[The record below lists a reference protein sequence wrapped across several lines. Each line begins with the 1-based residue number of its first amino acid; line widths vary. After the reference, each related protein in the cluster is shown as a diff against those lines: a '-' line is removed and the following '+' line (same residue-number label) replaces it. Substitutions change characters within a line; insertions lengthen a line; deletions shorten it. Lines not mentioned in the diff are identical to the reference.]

1 MSELFIQRPITTTL
15 IMAGIVLFG
24 LIGYRALPVSDLP
37 NVDYPTIQ
45 VTAEL
50 PGGSPETMASSV
62 ATPLERQFSTI
73 AGLNVVSST
82 STLGNTQIT
91 LQFDLSRNIDAA
103 AQDVQT
109 AISASSRQLPPGMP
123 SQPTLKKVNPA
134 DQPIVYLMVSSPTL
148 PLSKVNEYADTSLAQ
163 RLSTIS
169 GVAQVLVTGEQK
181 YAVRAQLDP
190 SALAIRGIGIDD
202 VANAL
207 QRGNTNL
214 PVGTLYGIHQNLTVQ
229 ANGQLMNAEEY
240 RQLIVAYRNGAPVLL
255 KELGGVIDSVEN
267 NRLASRY
274 NGQQVVTLT
283 IQRQP
288 GTNTV
293 AVVDAIRNLLPAFR
307 QQLPASIKL
316 DVLYDRSESIRE
328 SVNDVQFSLL
338 LAIALVVLVI
348 FLFLRNVRAT
358 IIPTLALPTS
368 IVFTFAVMYLL
379 GFSLDNLSL
388 MALTLSV
395 GFVVDDAVVMLEN
408 IVRRMEEGE
417 GAREAALKGS
427 REIGFT
433 IISMTVSLVAVFIPV
448 LFLSGILGR
457 LFREFAITISVAI
470 LVSGFVSLSLTP
482 MLCSRLLKS
491 IRHRATKA
499 TVGEGSEDASV
510 SGPTPGSSAGQPGWG
525 GAVREGSSRNED
537 ADETSALPAK
547 RLAWWQKTER
557 AYDWLVGGYRW
568 TLQIVLEHRA
578 LTILICG
585 VLFLVTI
592 LLFYLIPKG
601 FIPNDDTSRIVG
613 YTEAAEGIS
622 FEEMSRHQQQIVD
635 IIRANSNVVGVLS
648 TVGQSDVSAASN
660 TGNILIL
667 LKPLNQRKQDVEAV
681 IADLRAK
688 LGTIPGMRIYLQN
701 PPLVQ
706 VGGQVTKSPYQLTLQ
721 GPDRNELYADA
732 TALQQKISKLPQL
745 LDVTSDIQTK
755 NPQLNVDIDRD
766 KASALGITAQQ
777 IEDALNDAYGT
788 KQISTIYATSNE
800 YEVILEVKPEYQQD
814 PSALGSL
821 YIHSTAGAATSS
833 QTPQIQSALA
843 QPSPVVVSSAQPPAG
858 QSATTQTAI
867 QGRLVPLGTVATLSR
882 SVGPLLVNHVGQ
894 LSSAT
899 ISFNLRPGVSL
910 SAATDEVQDLA
921 RQTLPP
927 TITTSFQ
934 GTAQIFQSSLQ
945 NLTLLLLVAVMVIY
959 LVLGI
964 LYESFIHPFTIL
976 SGLPSAGLGALLIL
990 LLFGRELDVYAFVG
1004 LIMLIGIVEK
1014 NAIMMIDFALTAQR
1028 EEGKPAEEAIFQA
1041 CLIRFRPIMMTTMA
1055 ALMGTLPIA
1064 LGWGAG
1070 AESRRGLGLA
1080 VVGGLCVSQV
1090 VTLYLTP
1097 VVYLYFERAQ
1107 EWFRRGKQ
1115 RGAEPV
1121 AAEM

>member
-24 LIGYRALPVSDLP
+24 FIGYRALPVSDLP

-73 AGLNVVSST
+73 AGLNTVSST
-82 STLGNTQIT
+82 STLGNTQVT

-109 AISASSRQLPPGMP
+109 AISASARQLPTGMP
-123 SQPTLKKVNPA
+123 SQPVLKKVNPA

-148 PLSKVNEYADTSLAQ
+148 PLSQINEYADTSLAQ
-163 RLSTIS
+163 RLSTIG

-202 VANAL
+202 VATAL

-229 ANGQLMNAEEY
+229 ANGQLMNADSY

-255 KELGGVIDSVEN
+255 RDLGDIVDSVAN

-283 IQRQP
+283 VQRQP

-293 AVVDAIRNLLPAFR
+293 AVVDAIKSLLPAFR

-328 SVNDVQFSLL
+328 SVNDVQLSLL

-408 IVRRMEEGE
+408 IVRRMENGE
-417 GAREAALKGS
+417 GAMEAALKGS

-482 MLCSRLLKS
+482 MLCSRLLKA
-491 IRHRATKA
+491 IGHRSGDP
-499 TVGEGSEDASV
+499 TVTEG
-510 SGPTPGSSAGQPGWG
+510 G
-525 GAVREGSSRNED
+525 
-537 ADETSALPAK
+537 DETGLASATPAK
-547 RLAWWQKTER
+547 RGKWWQASER
-557 AYDWLVGGYRW
+557 VYDWLVGGYRW
-568 TLQIVLEHRA
+568 TLQLVLEHRA
-578 LTILICG
+578 LTMLICG
-585 VLFLVTI
+585 VLFLITI
-592 LLFYLIPKG
+592 ALFYVIPKG

-635 IIRANSNVVGVLS
+635 LIRANSNVVGVLS
-648 TVGQSDVSAASN
+648 TVGQSDVSAATN

-667 LKPLNQRKQDVEAV
+667 LKPLTQRKQDVEAV
-681 IADLRAK
+681 IADLRSK
-688 LGTIPGMRIYLQN
+688 LAGVPGMRIYLQN

-721 GPDRNELYADA
+721 GPDRDELYAKA
-732 TALQQKISKLPQL
+732 AELQKKIAGLPQL
-745 LDVTSDIQTK
+745 LDVTSDIQIK

-766 KASALGITAQQ
+766 KASTLGITAQQ
-777 IEDALNDAYGT
+777 IEDTLNNAYGT
-788 KQISTIYATSNE
+788 RQISTIYATSNE

-814 PSALGSL
+814 PSALGRL
-821 YIHSTAGAATSS
+821 YIHSTATPSTASPSAQVQSTLVEPSSSVVTSY
-833 QTPQIQSALA
+833 
-843 QPSPVVVSSAQPPAG
+843 QPPAG
-858 QSATTQTAI
+858 QALPSQAA
-867 QGRLVPLGTVATLSR
+867 QGRLIPLSTVATLSS
-882 SVGPLLVNHVGQ
+882 SVGPLLVNHLGQ
-894 LSSAT
+894 LPSAT

-910 SAATDEVQDLA
+910 SAATDQVQTLA
-921 RQTLPP
+921 KQTLPA

-934 GTAQIFQSSLQ
+934 GTAQIFQASLQ
-945 NLTLLLLVAVMVIY
+945 NLTLLLLVAVLVIY
-959 LVLGI
+959 LILGI

-990 LLFGRELDVYAFVG
+990 LIFGRELDVYAFVG

-1097 VVYLYFERAQ
+1097 VVYLYFERAH
-1107 EWFRRGKQ
+1107 EWFRRGKTTE
-1115 RGAEPV
+1115 EPAV
-1121 AAEM
+1121 A

>member
-24 LIGYRALPVSDLP
+24 FIGYRALPVSDLP

-50 PGGSPETMASSV
+50 PGASPETMAASV

-73 AGLNVVSST
+73 AGLNTVSST
-82 STLGNTQIT
+82 STLGNTQVT

-109 AISASSRQLPPGMP
+109 AIAQSSRQLPTGMP
-123 SQPTLKKVNPA
+123 NQPTLKKVNPA

-148 PLSKVNEYADTSLAQ
+148 PLSKVNEYADTTLAQ

-181 YAVRAQLDP
+181 YAVRVQVDP
-190 SALAIRGIGIDD
+190 SALASRGIGIDD
-202 VANAL
+202 VATAL
-207 QRGNTNL
+207 QRGNTNM

-229 ANGQLMNAEEY
+229 ANGQLTNAEEY
-240 RQLIVAYRNGAPVLL
+240 RQLIVAYRNGAPVALRD
-255 KELGGVIDSVEN
+255 LGDVVDSVEN

-293 AVVDAIRNLLPAFR
+293 AVVDAIRNLLPSFR

-316 DVLYDRSESIRE
+316 DVL
-328 SVNDVQFSLL
+328 NDVQFSLL
-338 LAIALVVLVI
+338 LAIGLVVLVI

-358 IIPTLALPTS
+358 FIPTLALPTS
-368 IVFTFAVMYLL
+368 IVFTFAIMYLL

-417 GAREAALKGS
+417 GAMEAALKGS

-433 IISMTVSLVAVFIPV
+433 IVSMTVSLVAVFIPV

-482 MLCSRLLKS
+482 MLCSRILKAFG
-491 IRHRATKA
+491 HQKHDDDGTGADA
-499 TVGEGSEDASV
+499 GE
-510 SGPTPGSSAGQPGWG
+510 PQAGIP
-525 GAVREGSSRNED
+525 AVQHGKFWEV
-537 ADETSALPAK
+537 
-547 RLAWWQKTER
+547 TER
-557 AYDWLVGGYRW
+557 GYEWLVGGYRW
-568 TLQIVLEHRA
+568 TLQVALENRG
-578 LTILICG
+578 LTLAICG

-592 LLFYLIPKG
+592 ALFYIIPKG
-601 FIPNDDTSRIVG
+601 FIPNDDTAQIVG

-622 FEEMSRHQQQIVD
+622 FTEMSRHQEQIVD
-635 IIRANSNVVGVLS
+635 LIRQNPNVVGVLS

-660 TGNILIL
+660 SGNILII
-667 LKPLNQRKQDVEAV
+667 LKPVNQRHTDVEA
-681 IADLRAK
+681 IIEDLRPK
-688 LGTIPGMRIYLQN
+688 LANVPGMRIYLQN

-721 GPDRNELYADA
+721 GPDRDELYSKANELLVKLAA
-732 TALQQKISKLPQL
+732 LPQL

-755 NPQLNVDIDRD
+755 NPQLDVDIDRD
-766 KASALGITAQQ
+766 KASAVGVTAQQ

-788 KQISTIYATSNE
+788 RQISTIYATSNE
-800 YEVILEVKPEYQQD
+800 YQVIMEVKPEYQED
-814 PSALGSL
+814 PSALGKL
-821 YIHSTAGAATSS
+821 YIHSTTTPGAASPGVQVQSS
-833 QTPQIQSALA
+833 LA
-843 QPSPVVVSSAQPPAG
+843 QPSQAITSSQQSPVGVTAPAQ
-858 QSATTQTAI
+858 TTTT
-867 QGRLVPLGTVATLSR
+867 GRLVPLSTVATFKR
-882 SVGPLLVNHVGQ
+882 SIGPLLVNHLSQ
-894 LSSAT
+894 LPSAT
-899 ISFNLRPGVSL
+899 ISFNLRQGVSL
-910 SAATDEVQDLA
+910 SAATTQVQALA
-921 RQTLPP
+921 KQTLPG

-945 NLTLLLLVAVMVIY
+945 NLTLLMLVAVLVIY

-976 SGLPSAGLGALLIL
+976 SGLPSAGLGALLTL
-990 LLFGRELDVYAFVG
+990 LVFGRELDVYAFVG

-1014 NAIMMIDFALTAQR
+1014 NAIMMIDFALTSQR
-1028 EEGKPAEEAIFQA
+1028 EGGKPAEEAIFQA

-1070 AESRRGLGLA
+1070 AASRRGLGLA
-1080 VVGGLCVSQV
+1080 VVGGLMVSQV

-1097 VVYLYFERAQ
+1097 VVYLYFEHLHEWMQRRRKTRQGDVSEARA
-1107 EWFRRGKQ
+1107 
-1115 RGAEPV
+1115 
-1121 AAEM
+1121 

>member
-1 MSELFIQRPITTTL
+1 MSGLFIQRPITTVL
-15 IMAGIVLFG
+15 VMAGIVLFG
-24 LIGYRALPVSDLP
+24 IIGYRSLPVSDLP
-37 NVDYPTIQ
+37 DVDYPTIQ

-73 AGLNVVSST
+73 AGLNTVSST

-109 AISASSRQLPPGMP
+109 AISASVRQLPPGMP

-148 PLSKVNEYADTSLAQ
+148 PLSKVNEYADTTLAQ

-181 YAVRAQLDP
+181 YAVRVQVDP
-190 SALAIRGIGIDD
+190 SALASRGIGIDD
-202 VANAL
+202 VATAL
-207 QRGNTNL
+207 QRGNTNM

-229 ANGQLMNAEEY
+229 ANGQLTNAEEY
-240 RQLIVAYRNGAPVLL
+240 RQLIVAYRNGAPVTLRD
-255 KELGGVIDSVEN
+255 LGDVVDSVEN

-293 AVVDAIRNLLPAFR
+293 AIVDAIRNLLPTFR
-307 QQLPASIKL
+307 QQLPAAIKL

-338 LAIALVVLVI
+338 LAIGLVVLVI
-348 FLFLRNVRAT
+348 FLFLRNARAT
-358 IIPTLALPTS
+358 FIPTLALPTS
-368 IVFTFAVMYLL
+368 IVFTFAIMYLL

-417 GAREAALKGS
+417 GAMEAALKGS

-433 IISMTVSLVAVFIPV
+433 IVSMTVSLVAVFIPV

-482 MLCSRLLKS
+482 MLCSRLLKA
-491 IRHRATKA
+491 IGGHRGT
-499 TVGEGSEDASV
+499 
-510 SGPTPGSSAGQPGWG
+510 GPT
-525 GAVREGSSRNED
+525 VREGSSDED
-537 ADETSALPAK
+537 ADGRSALPADRGK
-547 RLAWWQKTER
+547 WWQKTER

-568 TLQIVLEHRA
+568 TLQLVLEHRA
-578 LTILICG
+578 LTMMICG
-585 VLFLVTI
+585 VLFLITI
-592 LLFYLIPKG
+592 GLFYVIPKG

-622 FEEMSRHQQQIVD
+622 FAEMSRHQEQIVD
-635 IIRANSNVVGVLS
+635 LIRADPNVVGVLS
-648 TVGQSDVSAASN
+648 TVGFSDVSAASN
-660 TGNILIL
+660 SGNVLVL
-667 LKPLNQRKQDVEAV
+667 LKPVDQRKKDVETI
-681 IADLRAK
+681 IADLRPRLAAV
-688 LGTIPGMRIYLQN
+688 PGMRIFLQN

-721 GPDRNELYADA
+721 GPDRNDLYTNADA
-732 TALQQKISKLPQL
+732 LQRKMAALPQL
-745 LDVTSDIQTK
+745 LDVTSDLQTK

-766 KASALGITAQQ
+766 KASSLGISAQQ

-800 YEVILEVKPEYQQD
+800 YQVIMEVKPEYQQD
-814 PSALGSL
+814 PSALGRL
-821 YIHSTAGAATSS
+821 YIHSTA
-833 QTPQIQSALA
+833 P
-843 QPSPVVVSSAQPPAG
+843 
-858 QSATTQTAI
+858 
-867 QGRLVPLGTVATLSR
+867 
-882 SVGPLLVNHVGQ
+882 
-894 LSSAT
+894 
-899 ISFNLRPGVSL
+899 
-910 SAATDEVQDLA
+910 
-921 RQTLPP
+921 
-927 TITTSFQ
+927 
-934 GTAQIFQSSLQ
+934 
-945 NLTLLLLVAVMVIY
+945 
-959 LVLGI
+959 
-964 LYESFIHPFTIL
+964 
-976 SGLPSAGLGALLIL
+976 
-990 LLFGRELDVYAFVG
+990 
-1004 LIMLIGIVEK
+1004 
-1014 NAIMMIDFALTAQR
+1014 
-1028 EEGKPAEEAIFQA
+1028 
-1041 CLIRFRPIMMTTMA
+1041 
-1055 ALMGTLPIA
+1055 
-1064 LGWGAG
+1064 
-1070 AESRRGLGLA
+1070 
-1080 VVGGLCVSQV
+1080 
-1090 VTLYLTP
+1090 
-1097 VVYLYFERAQ
+1097 
-1107 EWFRRGKQ
+1107 
-1115 RGAEPV
+1115 
-1121 AAEM
+1121 

>member
-50 PGGSPETMASSV
+50 PGASPETMASSV

-73 AGLNVVSST
+73 AGLNTVSST
-82 STLGNTQIT
+82 STLGNTSVT

-109 AISASSRQLPPGMP
+109 AIAQSARQLPTGMP
-123 SQPTLKKVNPA
+123 NQPTLKKVNPA

-148 PLSKVNEYADTSLAQ
+148 PLSKVNEYADTTLAQ
-163 RLSTIS
+163 RLSTIG

-181 YAVRAQLDP
+181 YAVRVQVDP
-190 SALAIRGIGIDD
+190 SALAARGIGIDD
-202 VANAL
+202 VATAL

-229 ANGQLMNAEEY
+229 ANGQLTNAEEY
-240 RQLIVAYRNGAPVLL
+240 RQLIVAYRNGAPVALRD
-255 KELGGVIDSVEN
+255 LGNVVDSVEN
-267 NRLASRY
+267 NKLATRY

-293 AVVDAIRNLLPAFR
+293 AVVDAIRGLLPSFR

-358 IIPTLALPTS
+358 FIPTLALPTS
-368 IVFTFAVMYLL
+368 IVFTFAIMYLL

-417 GAREAALKGS
+417 GAMEAALKGS

-433 IISMTVSLVAVFIPV
+433 IVSMTVSLVAVFIPV

-482 MLCSRLLKS
+482 MLCSRILKAFAHKPHDGLG
-491 IRHRATKA
+491 REPVAETA
-499 TVGEGSEDASV
+499 DNDADNF
-510 SGPTPGSSAGQPGWG
+510 AGQAAAPPLQHGRFW
-525 GAVREGSSRNED
+525 EI
-537 ADETSALPAK
+537 
-547 RLAWWQKTER
+547 TER
-557 AYDWLVGGYRW
+557 GYDWLVGGYRW
-568 TLQIVLEHRA
+568 TLQIALEHRA
-578 LTILICG
+578 LTLLICG
-585 VLFLVTI
+585 VLFLITI
-592 LLFYLIPKG
+592 ALFYIIPKG
-601 FIPNDDTSRIVG
+601 FIPNDDTAQIVG

-622 FEEMSRHQQQIVD
+622 FTEMSRHQEQIVD
-635 IIRANSNVVGVLS
+635 IIRKDPNVVGVLS
-648 TVGQSDVSAASN
+648 TVGESDISAASN
-660 TGNILIL
+660 TGNILVL
-667 LKPLNQRKQDVEAV
+667 LKPVNQRKKDVEA
-681 IADLRAK
+681 IINDLRPRVASV
-688 LGTIPGMRIYLQN
+688 PGIRIFLQN

-721 GPDRNELYADA
+721 GPDRDELYANA
-732 TALQQKISKLPQL
+732 NRLLAKMAELPGL
-745 LDVTSDIQTK
+745 LDVTSDIQIR

-766 KASALGITAQQ
+766 KAAAVGVTVQQ
-777 IEDALNDAYGT
+777 IENALNDAYGT
-788 KQISTIYATSNE
+788 PQISTIYATSNE
-800 YEVILEVKPEYQQD
+800 YQVIMEVKPEYQQD
-814 PSALGSL
+814 PSALGQL
-821 YIHSTAGAATSS
+821 YIHSTAAPSTAS
-833 QTPQIQSALA
+833 QVNQVQSAMA
-843 QPSPVVVSSAQPPAG
+843 QPSPAVLSSTQQPAG
-858 QSATTQTAI
+858 LTAPGTTTT
-867 QGRLVPLGTVATLSR
+867 GRLIPLSTVATFSR
-882 SVGPLLVNHVGQ
+882 GIGPLLVNHLSQ
-894 LSSAT
+894 LPSAT

-910 SAATDEVQDLA
+910 SAATDQVQALA

-945 NLTLLLLVAVMVIY
+945 NLTLLMLVAVLVIY

-976 SGLPSAGLGALLIL
+976 SGLPSAGLGALLTL
-990 LLFGRELDVYAFVG
+990 LIFGRELDVYAFVG

-1014 NAIMMIDFALTAQR
+1014 NAIMMIDFALTTQR
-1028 EEGKPAEEAIFQA
+1028 EDGKPAEEAIFQA

-1070 AESRRGLGLA
+1070 ASSRRGLGLA
-1080 VVGGLCVSQV
+1080 VVGGLLVSQV

-1097 VVYLYFERAQ
+1097 VVYLYFERMQ
-1107 EWFRRGKQ
+1107 EWLARRRRG
-1115 RGAEPV
+1115 REPV
-1121 AAEM
+1121 TA

>member
-24 LIGYRALPVSDLP
+24 FIGYRALPVSDLP

-50 PGGSPETMASSV
+50 PGASPETMASSV

-73 AGLNVVSST
+73 AGLNTVSST
-82 STLGNTQIT
+82 STLGNTQVT

-109 AISASSRQLPPGMP
+109 AIAQSSRQLPTGMP
-123 SQPTLKKVNPA
+123 NQPTLKKVNPA

-148 PLSKVNEYADTSLAQ
+148 PLSKVNEYADTTLAQ

-181 YAVRAQLDP
+181 YAVRVQVDP
-190 SALAIRGIGIDD
+190 SALATRGIGIDD
-202 VANAL
+202 VATAL

-229 ANGQLMNAEEY
+229 ANGQLTNAEEY
-240 RQLIVAYRNGAPVLL
+240 RQLIVAYRNGAPVALRD
-255 KELGGVIDSVEN
+255 LGDVVDSVEN

-293 AVVDAIRNLLPAFR
+293 AVVDAIRNLLPSFR

-338 LAIALVVLVI
+338 LAIGLVVLVI

-358 IIPTLALPTS
+358 FIPTLALPTS
-368 IVFTFAVMYLL
+368 IVFTFAIMYLL

-417 GAREAALKGS
+417 GAMEAALKGS

-433 IISMTVSLVAVFIPV
+433 IVSMTVSLVAVFIPV

-470 LVSGFVSLSLTP
+470 LVSCFVSLSLTP
-482 MLCSRLLKS
+482 MLCSRLLKAFK
-491 IRHRATKA
+491 HRSHLSEPPAVA
-499 TVGEGSEDASV
+499 GGSVGTGRDAGESQ
-510 SGPTPGSSAGQPGWG
+510 AGM
-525 GAVREGSSRNED
+525 
-537 ADETSALPAK
+537 PA
-547 RLAWWQKTER
+547 RPQHGRFYEVTER
-557 AYDWLVGGYRW
+557 AYDWLLGGYRK
-568 TLQIVLEHRA
+568 TLQMALENRA
-578 LTILICG
+578 LTLAICG

-592 LLFYLIPKG
+592 ALFYIIPKG
-601 FIPNDDTSRIVG
+601 FIPNDDIGQIVG

-622 FEEMSRHQQQIVD
+622 FAEMSRHQEQIVD
-635 IIRANSNVVGVLS
+635 LIRKDPNVVGVLS
-648 TVGQSDVSAASN
+648 TVGESDISAASN

-667 LKPLNQRKQDVEAV
+667 LKPANQRKKDVDA
-681 IADLRAK
+681 IIDDLRPK
-688 LGTIPGMRIYLQN
+688 LSQVPGMRIYLQN

-706 VGGQVTKSPYQLTLQ
+706 VGGQITKSPYQLTLQ
-721 GPDRNELYADA
+721 GPDQKELYANA
-732 TALQQKISKLPQL
+732 NLLLQKMAALPQL
-745 LDVTSDIQTK
+745 LDVTSDIQIR

-766 KASALGITAQQ
+766 KAAAVGVTAQQ

-788 KQISTIYATSNE
+788 RQISTIYATSNE
-800 YEVILEVKPEYQQD
+800 YQVILEVKPEYQQD
-814 PSALGSL
+814 PSALGQL
-821 YIHSTAGAATSS
+821 YIHSTATAATAS
-833 QTPQIQSALA
+833 QVSQVQSAVA
-843 QPSPVVVSSAQPPAG
+843 QPSPTIVTSAQAPAG
-858 QSATTQTAI
+858 LTTPGQTTT
-867 QGRLVPLGTVATLSR
+867 GRLVPLSTVATFSR
-882 SVGPLLVNHVGQ
+882 GVGPLLVNHLSQ
-894 LSSAT
+894 LPSAT
-899 ISFNLRPGVSL
+899 ISFNLREGVSL
-910 SAATDEVQDLA
+910 SAATDEVQALA
-921 RQTLPP
+921 KKTLPG

-945 NLTLLLLVAVMVIY
+945 NLTLLMLVAVLVIY

-976 SGLPSAGLGALLIL
+976 SGLPSAGLGALLTL
-990 LLFGRELDVYAFVG
+990 LVFGRELDVYAFVG

-1014 NAIMMIDFALTAQR
+1014 NAIMMIDFALTSQR

-1070 AESRRGLGLA
+1070 AASRRGLGLA
-1080 VVGGLCVSQV
+1080 VVGGLMVSQV

-1097 VVYLYFERAQ
+1097 VVYVYFERMQ
-1107 EWFRRGKQ
+1107 EWASRR
-1115 RGAEPV
+1115 RRSREPAV
-1121 AAEM
+1121 A

>member
-24 LIGYRALPVSDLP
+24 LIGYQSLPVSDLP

-45 VTAEL
+45 VSAGL
-50 PGGSPETMASSV
+50 PGASPETMASSV

-73 AGLNVVSST
+73 AGLNTVSST

-109 AISASSRQLPPGMP
+109 AISASARQLPPGMP
-123 SQPTLKKVNPA
+123 NQPTLKKVNPA

-190 SALAIRGIGIDD
+190 SALASRGIGIDD
-202 VANAL
+202 VATAL

-229 ANGQLMNAEEY
+229 ANGQLMDAESY
-240 RQLIVAYRNGAPVLL
+240 RQLIIAYRNGAPVLL
-255 KELGGVIDSVEN
+255 RDLGDVIDSVEN

-338 LAIALVVLVI
+338 LAIGLVVLVI

-408 IVRRMEEGE
+408 IVRRMEDGE
-417 GAREAALKGS
+417 GAMEAALKGS

-433 IISMTVSLVAVFIPV
+433 IVSMTVSLVAVFIPV
-448 LFLSGILGR
+448 LFLGGILGR
-457 LFREFAITISVAI
+457 LFREFAVTISVAI

-482 MLCSRLLKS
+482 MLCSRILKTFS
-491 IRHRATKA
+491 GHRHDHGREPLSTGDVSSP
-499 TVGEGSEDASV
+499 TVTEGSREDRIEPPQ
-510 SGPTPGSSAGQPGWG
+510 G
-525 GAVREGSSRNED
+525 
-537 ADETSALPAK
+537 
-547 RLAWWQKTER
+547 AWWQKTEH
-557 AYDWLVGGYRW
+557 AYEWLVGGYRW
-568 TLQIVLEHRA
+568 TLQLALEHRA

-585 VLFLVTI
+585 VLFVITVFF
-592 LLFYLIPKG
+592 FYVIPKG
-601 FIPNDDTSRIVG
+601 FIPNDDTSRIIG

-622 FEEMSRHQQQIVD
+622 FDEMSRHQQQIVD
-635 IIRANSNVVGVLS
+635 IVRANPNVSGVLS
-648 TVGQSDVSAASN
+648 TVGESDISAASN
-660 TGNILIL
+660 TGNILII
-667 LKPLNQRKQDVEAV
+667 LKPLSQRRQGVET
-681 IADLRAK
+681 IIEDLRPK
-688 LGTIPGMRIYLQN
+688 LANVPGMRIYLQN

-721 GPDRNELYADA
+721 GPDRNELYRNAEV
-732 TALQQKISKLPQL
+732 LEQKIAALPQL
-745 LDVTSDIQTK
+745 LDVASDIQIK

-766 KASALGITAQQ
+766 KASTLGITAQQ
-777 IEDALNDAYGT
+777 IEDALNSAYGT
-788 KQISTIYATSNE
+788 RQISTIYATSNE
-800 YEVILEVKPEYQQD
+800 YQVILEVKPEYQQD
-814 PSALGSL
+814 PDALGRL
-821 YIHSTAGAATSS
+821 YIHATPSAAGSS
-833 QTPQIQSALA
+833 PTLAQTVVAQPGSALA
-843 QPSPVVVSSAQPPAG
+843 QSSSITATSTQALTG
-858 QSATTQTAI
+858 VTTATTQATGTST
-867 QGRLVPLGTVATLSR
+867 QTRLVPLSTVATLSR
-882 SVGPLLVNHVGQ
+882 SVGPLLVNHLGQ
-894 LSSAT
+894 LASAT

-910 SAATDEVQDLA
+910 SDATDKVQELA
-921 RQTLPP
+921 KQTLPGS
-927 TITTSFQ
+927 ITTSLQ

-976 SGLPSAGLGALLIL
+976 SGLPSAGLGALLTL
-990 LLFGRELDVYAFVG
+990 LIFGRELDVYAFVG

-1070 AESRRGLGLA
+1070 AASRRGLGLA

-1097 VVYLYFERAQ
+1097 VVYLYFERMQ
-1107 EWFRRGKQ
+1107 DWFRRRREERDEGTSTVP
-1115 RGAEPV
+1115 A
-1121 AAEM
+1121 

>member
-24 LIGYRALPVSDLP
+24 FIGYRALPVSDLP

-73 AGLNVVSST
+73 AGLNTVSST
-82 STLGNTQIT
+82 STLGNTQVT

-109 AISASSRQLPPGMP
+109 AISASARQLPTGMP

-148 PLSKVNEYADTSLAQ
+148 PLSQINEYADTSLAQ

-202 VANAL
+202 VATAL

-229 ANGQLMNAEEY
+229 ANGQLMNADAY

-255 KELGGVIDSVEN
+255 RELGDIVDSVEN

-283 IQRQP
+283 VQRQP

-293 AVVDAIRNLLPAFR
+293 AVVDAIKSLLPAFR

-408 IVRRMEEGE
+408 IVRRMEAGE
-417 GAREAALKGS
+417 GAMEAALKGS

-482 MLCSRLLKS
+482 MLCSRLLKT
-491 IRHRATKA
+491 IGHRVRSPTA
-499 TVGEGSEDASV
+499 EGDDDARGTS
-510 SGPTPGSSAGQPGWG
+510 PT
-525 GAVREGSSRNED
+525 VREGSVRS
-537 ADETSALPAK
+537 
-547 RLAWWQKTER
+547 AWWQKTER
-557 AYDWLVGGYRW
+557 VYESLVGGYRW
-568 TLQIVLEHRA
+568 TLQLVLEHRA
-578 LTILICG
+578 LTMLICG

-592 LLFYLIPKG
+592 ALFYVIPKG

-613 YTEAAEGIS
+613 YTEAAQGIS

-648 TVGQSDVSAASN
+648 TVGLSDVSAASN

-667 LKPLNQRKQDVEAV
+667 LKPLAQRKQDVDA
-681 IADLRAK
+681 IIGDLRPK
-688 LGTIPGMRIYLQN
+688 LAAVAGMRIYLQN

-721 GPDRNELYADA
+721 GPDRNELYANA
-732 TALQQKISKLPQL
+732 TALQKKIAALPQL
-745 LDVTSDIQTK
+745 LDVTSDIQIK

-777 IEDALNDAYGT
+777 IEDTLNNAYGT
-788 KQISTIYATSNE
+788 RQISTIYATSNE
-800 YEVILEVKPEYQQD
+800 YEVILEVKPAYQQD
-814 PSALGSL
+814 PSALGRL
-821 YIHSTAGAATSS
+821 YIHSTAAPSTSS
-833 QTPQIQSALA
+833 QSAQVQSVLA
-843 QPSPVVVSSAQPPAG
+843 QPPSAIVSSAQAPAG
-858 QSATTQTAI
+858 QTLPSQAT
-867 QGRLVPLGTVATLSR
+867 QGRLIPLSTVATLSR
-882 SVGPLLVNHVGQ
+882 SVGPLLVNHLGQ
-894 LSSAT
+894 LPSAT

-910 SAATDEVQDLA
+910 SAATDQVQALA
-921 RQTLPP
+921 KQTLPS

-945 NLTLLLLVAVMVIY
+945 NLTLLLLVAVLVIY
-959 LVLGI
+959 LILGI

-976 SGLPSAGLGALLIL
+976 SGLPSAGLGALLTL

-1028 EEGKPAEEAIFQA
+1028 EQGKPAEEAIFQA

-1107 EWFRRGKQ
+1107 EWFRRGKT
-1115 RGAEPV
+1115 REPTPV
-1121 AAEM
+1121 EA

>member
-15 IMAGIVLFG
+15 IMFGIVLFG
-24 LIGYRALPVSDLP
+24 IIGYRALPVSDLP

-50 PGGSPETMASSV
+50 PGASPETMASSV

-73 AGLNVVSST
+73 AGLNTVSST
-82 STLGNTQIT
+82 STLGNTQVT

-109 AISASSRQLPPGMP
+109 AIAQSSRQLPTGMP
-123 SQPTLKKVNPA
+123 NQPTLKKVNPA

-148 PLSKVNEYADTSLAQ
+148 PLSKVNEYADTTLAQ

-181 YAVRAQLDP
+181 YAVRVQVDP
-190 SALAIRGIGIDD
+190 SALASRGIGIDD
-202 VANAL
+202 VATAL
-207 QRGNTNL
+207 QRGNTNM

-229 ANGQLMNAEEY
+229 ANGQLTNAEEY
-240 RQLIVAYRNGAPVLL
+240 RQLIVSYRNGAPVTLRD
-255 KELGGVIDSVEN
+255 LGDVVDSVES

-293 AVVDAIRNLLPAFR
+293 AVVDAIRNLLPSFR

-338 LAIALVVLVI
+338 LAIGLVVLVI

-358 IIPTLALPTS
+358 FIPTLALPTS
-368 IVFTFAVMYLL
+368 IVFTFAIMYLL

-417 GAREAALKGS
+417 GAMEAALKGS

-433 IISMTVSLVAVFIPV
+433 IVSMTVSLVAVFIPV

-482 MLCSRLLKS
+482 MLCSRILKAFG
-491 IRHRATKA
+491 HQKH
-499 TVGEGSEDASV
+499 GEDGTGTDA
-510 SGPTPGSSAGQPGWG
+510 GEPQAGMP
-525 GAVREGSSRNED
+525 
-537 ADETSALPAK
+537 ALQHGRFWEA
-547 RLAWWQKTER
+547 TER
-557 AYDWLVGGYRW
+557 GYEWLVGGYRW
-568 TLQIVLEHRA
+568 TLQVALENRG
-578 LTILICG
+578 LTLAICG

-592 LLFYLIPKG
+592 ALFYIIPKG
-601 FIPNDDTSRIVG
+601 FIPNDDTSQIVG

-622 FEEMSRHQQQIVD
+622 FTEMSRHQEQIVD
-635 IIRANSNVVGVLS
+635 LIRQDKNVVGVLS

-660 TGNILIL
+660 SGNILII
-667 LKPLNQRKQDVEAV
+667 LKPVNQRNKDVES
-681 IADLRAK
+681 IIEDLRPK
-688 LGTIPGMRIYLQN
+688 LASVPGMRIYLQN

-721 GPDRNELYADA
+721 GPDRDQLYSKADELLRKLAA
-732 TALQQKISKLPQL
+732 LPQL

-755 NPQLNVDIDRD
+755 NPQLDVDIDRD
-766 KASALGITAQQ
+766 KASAVGVTAQQ

-788 KQISTIYATSNE
+788 RQISTIYATSNE
-800 YEVILEVKPEYQQD
+800 YQVIMEVKPEYQED
-814 PSALGSL
+814 PSSLGKL
-821 YIHSTAGAATSS
+821 YIHSTTTPGAASPGVQVPSS
-833 QTPQIQSALA
+833 LA
-843 QPSPVVVSSAQPPAG
+843 QPSQAITNSQQSPVGVTGPAQ
-858 QSATTQTAI
+858 TTTT
-867 QGRLVPLGTVATLSR
+867 GRLVPLSTVATFKR
-882 SVGPLLVNHVGQ
+882 SIGPLLVNHLSQ
-894 LSSAT
+894 LPSAT

-910 SAATDEVQDLA
+910 SAATDQVQALA
-921 RQTLPP
+921 KQTLPG

-945 NLTLLLLVAVMVIY
+945 NLTLLLLVAVLVIY

-976 SGLPSAGLGALLIL
+976 SGLPSAGLGALLTL
-990 LLFGRELDVYAFVG
+990 LVFGRELDVYAFVG

-1014 NAIMMIDFALTAQR
+1014 NAIMMIDFALTSQR
-1028 EEGKPAEEAIFQA
+1028 EGGKPAEEAIFQA

-1070 AESRRGLGLA
+1070 AASRRGLGLA
-1080 VVGGLCVSQV
+1080 VVGGLMVSQV

-1097 VVYLYFERAQ
+1097 VVYLYFESMN
-1107 EWFRRGKQ
+1107 EWFARRRKARQGDVSEA
-1115 RGAEPV
+1115 RA
-1121 AAEM
+1121 